1 MTDDKEHRSA
11 TTEILVGTT
20 SLDGYTLGKYRVLE
34 PLGRGGMGRVYRAY
48 HTHLERYVALKV
60 LRADLVD
67 DPRFLARFRR
77 EAQAVAALRHPHI
90 VQVFDFDVEG
100 DLYYMVL
107 EMLEGETLKARLNDY
122 RIRGEQMAPGEMA
135 RILLD
140 VLGGLDYAHRQGV
153 IHRDIKPANILLTK
167 EGDAVIVDFGIA
179 QMIGGTRHTSTGML
193 MGTLEYMAPE
203 QGLKNQSD
211 ARSDLYS
218 LGIVFYEML
227 TRQTPFAADT
237 PLAVLMK
244 HLNDPLPLPHQIAPG
259 IPESFERIVLKAVA
273 KEPEA
278 RYQEAKEMAEALR
291 AAVEELEIVLPAT
304 LPQPFTFS
312 TEEAPSDSVAVFSG
326 KARERL
332 AEEGFAADETD
343 VTLGARLKGI
353 ARFRRGRTGEAIAG
367 GLVLALVGNLLL
379 LTLGGAAGSWGA
391 FERGWPMELWLV
403 GAICAFIMAQVESIW
418 LLIPTILLMG
428 NGLLMSYSALTGRWN
443 QWAFLW
449 IFEVWLVLG
458 AIFFPIYLAKKPARA
473 RALSRSLGIPLT
485 VAGAALTL
493 IVAVLGMAVH
503 LLSTLFK

>member
-1 MTDDKEHRSA
+1 MA
-11 TTEILVGTT
+11 
-20 SLDGYTLGKYRVLE
+20 
-34 PLGRGGMGRVYRAY
+34 RVYRAY

-77 EAQAVAALRHPHI
+77 EAQAVAKLRHPHI
-90 VQVFDFDVEG
+90 VQVFDFDVEE
-100 DLYYMVL
+100 DLYYMVM
-107 EMLEGETLKARLNDY
+107 EMLEGDTLKTRLNDY
-122 RIRGEQMAPGEMA
+122 RVRGEQMAPGEVA

-140 VLGGLDYAHRQGV
+140 VLDGLSYAHGQGV

-167 EGDAVIVDFGIA
+167 EGDAVVADFGIA

-218 LGIVFYEML
+218 LGILFYEML
-227 TRQTPFAADT
+227 TQQTPFAADT

-244 HLNDPLPLPHQIAPG
+244 HLHDPLPLPRQVAPE
-259 IPESFERIVLKAVA
+259 IPEPFERIVLKAVA

-278 RYQEAKEMAEALR
+278 RYQEANEMAQALR
-291 AAVEELEIVLPAT
+291 AAVDELGIVLPA
-304 LPQPFTFS
+304 LPRPFTFS

-332 AEEGFAADETD
+332 AEEDFAGDETD
-343 VTLGARLKGI
+343 VTLGAQLKGM
-353 ARFRRGRTGEAIAG
+353 ARFRRGRTGEAIMGA
-367 GLVLALVGNLLL
+367 LMLALVGNLLL
-379 LTLGGAAGSWGA
+379 LTLGGLAGNWGA
-391 FERGWPMELWLV
+391 FERGWPIELWLI

-418 LLIPTILLMG
+418 LLTPTILLMG
-428 NGLLMSYSALTGRWN
+428 NGLLMSYTALTGRWN

-449 IFEVWLVLG
+449 IFELWMVLG
-458 AIFFPIYLAKKPARA
+458 AIFFPIYLAKEPARA
-473 RALSRSLGIPLT
+473 RALSRSLGVPLT
-485 VAGAALTL
+485 VVGAAMTL
-493 IVAVLGMAVH
+493 VVAVLAMVAH
-503 LLSTLFK
+503 LLSPLFK